1 MKPFYLKVCKNKN
14 NARVWIEGKRL
25 ANMGFNRGDKI
36 LVSVFPEIAR
46 MTIGVIGKHYEQ
58 TDHADARTVSGRNRN
73 GKELPIIDIC
83 CKELDFLKAFERL
96 KISSPWEGLLV
107 VDALVAEQSEVKTA

>member
-14 NARVWIEGKRL
+14 NARIWIEGKRL

-36 LVSVFPEIAR
+36 LVTVFPDLAR
-46 MTIGVIGKHYEQ
+46 ITIGVIGAFSGE
-58 TDHADARTVSGRNRN
+58 TDHPEARTVSGRTRN
-73 GKELPIIDIC
+73 GKDLPIIDIC

-107 VDALVAEQSEVKTA
+107 VDAMAIEQSEVKTA